1 MTRSL
6 PDTAPAALPR
16 AGALGVV
23 VCLEWR
29 VQTALVAL
37 TRVAPSVT
45 GSAEAISLIAMGF
58 SNLAAGRD
66 GREACVRARVAP
78 ALVALALLP
87 AVKMNADAA
96 WSVTR
101 VSCPAPH
108 NAPQAR
114 NKSSDVSLAITTRP
128 QALLALAETDDGR
141 TACAAAG
148 AVAALEALAAQQA
161 VQANKVVAAALEDA
175 LRKVR
180 PQACCA
186 VQ

>member
-6 PDTAPAALPR
+6 PDAAPAALPR

-114 NKSSDVSLAITTRP
+114 NKSSDVSLAITRP